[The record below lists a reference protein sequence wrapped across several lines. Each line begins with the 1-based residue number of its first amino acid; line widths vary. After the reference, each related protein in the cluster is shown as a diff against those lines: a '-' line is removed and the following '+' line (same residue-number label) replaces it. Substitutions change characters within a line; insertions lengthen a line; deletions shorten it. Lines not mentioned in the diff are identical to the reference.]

1 MIYSFILCNIPRQP
15 KEEAGS
21 AGEQPASN
29 KVDAYTEKGV
39 EHFDVQP
46 SLFLVSLMAK
56 KTHLSLDKYT
66 YHLIKLIRCSR
77 VNPRCKSR

>member
-1 MIYSFILCNIPRQP
+1 MVYSFILCNIWRQLE
-15 KEEAGS
+15 EEASS

-46 SLFLVSLMAK
+46 LLFLVSKMAQ

-66 YHLIKLIRCSR
+66 YHLMKLIRCSR